1 MNRILKGIAIATVA
15 FALLVPT
22 GARAWTA
29 KGADLVQTGEYVLD
43 VSLGWPEIR
52 AGVHVPVKE
61 WFEIEPR
68 LTFFYGWGAGANHF
82 TQVALG
88 DTLGVKLKFNV
99 LHRDRFDVS
108 LEADPAL
115 VFVYPAVNQ
124 AKFGF
129 GLQLGLPSAT
139 FSYKVIDQLWI
150 MAGLDMPIAIMFTPS
165 PVGARIPFLFKF
177 GVEWAIKDNLHL
189 VAPIEVG
196 PDIYATSGAS
206 FVGVAFNVALGIAYR
221 F

>member
-1 MNRILKGIAIATVA
+1 MNLILKGFATGLVA
-15 FALLVPT
+15 AVLMLPT
-22 GARAWTA
+22 GASAWTA
-29 KGADLVQTGEYVLD
+29 KGADLVQTGETVLD
-43 VSLGWPEIR
+43 ISIGWPEIR
-52 AGVHVPVKE
+52 AGVHVPIKE

-68 LTFFYGWGAGANHF
+68 LTFFYGWSVGENHF
-82 TQVALG
+82 TALALG

-99 LHRDRFDVS
+99 LHRDRFDDS

-115 VFVYPAVNQ
+115 VFIYPAIHQ
-124 AKFGF
+124 DKFGF
-129 GLQLGLPSAT
+129 GLQLGLPAAT

-150 MAGLDMPIAIMFTPS
+150 MAGLDMPIAILFAPS

-189 VAPIEVG
+189 VAPIEIG
-196 PDIYATSGAS
+196 PDIYAAGGSS
-206 FVGVAFNVALGIAYR
+206 FVGVAFNVSLGIAYR